1 MASNYSNKRKCLS
14 FDTKL
19 KLIEEVEK
27 GTKSKAELCREHG
40 IAQSSLSTILKDKD
54 KIRAAVNQG
63 TRQLKKQRTSTY
75 PDVDKA
81 LLIWFQ
87 QARSMYVPISG
98 PILIE
103 KGEQLAQELGHTD
116 CKLSGGWLDRFKQRH
131 GIVFKTMSG
140 EAASAKDIDT
150 SEWEATLQKILEDYN
165 PRDIFNADETGLFY
179 KCLPSKSLT
188 FQGQACSGQK
198 APKERVS
205 LLCAA
210 NMDGSEKLQL
220 LMIGKFGQPRCFKSI
235 RTLPVTYRHNKK
247 AWMTSSLFTEWV
259 QKQDRRFLMQ
269 GRSVALV
276 LDNCSAHPQVISGLR
291 AITMFFL
298 PPNTTS
304 RLQPCDQGII
314 KNFKTIYRKL
324 VLQKFISSF
333 DDTGSTNAHLQMSLL
348 DASVMAAASWNEVTP
363 ATIQNCFKH
372 AGFVRES
379 TDERE
384 ELPPV
389 ADESLTLSEVS
400 NLFEKFARMTAPAPQ
415 MSVQD
420 FINIDETTETS
431 AEMSLADIASSLQDT
446 EPEGE
451 AADEEDVT
459 IPPVTSKMA
468 LKAIESVK
476 TFMMQQQESETSIK
490 ALKLAM
496 SLGNCVEQVANQ
508 TKKQST
514 IDAFFSPV
522 NKNM

>member
-1 MASNYSNKRKCLS
+1 
-14 FDTKL
+14 
-19 KLIEEVEK
+19 
-27 GTKSKAELCREHG
+27 
-40 IAQSSLSTILKDKD
+40 
-54 KIRAAVNQG
+54 
-63 TRQLKKQRTSTY
+63 
-75 PDVDKA
+75 
-81 LLIWFQ
+81 
-87 QARSMYVPISG
+87 
-98 PILIE
+98 
-103 KGEQLAQELGHTD
+103 
-116 CKLSGGWLDRFKQRH
+116 
-131 GIVFKTMSG
+131 
-140 EAASAKDIDT
+140 
-150 SEWEATLQKILEDYN
+150 
-165 PRDIFNADETGLFY
+165 
-179 KCLPSKSLT
+179 
-188 FQGQACSGQK
+188 
-198 APKERVS
+198 
-205 LLCAA
+205 
-210 NMDGSEKLQL
+210 
-220 LMIGKFGQPRCFKSI
+220 
-235 RTLPVTYRHNKK
+235 
-247 AWMTSSLFTEWV
+247 
-259 QKQDRRFLMQ
+259 
-269 GRSVALV
+269 
-276 LDNCSAHPQVISGLR
+276 
-291 AITMFFL
+291 
-298 PPNTTS
+298 
-304 RLQPCDQGII
+304 
-314 KNFKTIYRKL
+314 
-324 VLQKFISSF
+324 
-333 DDTGSTNAHLQMSLL
+333 MSLL

-490 ALKLAM
+490 ALKLSM